1 MADLS
6 SLILT
11 VLGLSSKIAT
21 TLYNYVTSVRE
32 AQNDIQRLS
41 NEIFGLMGVLEHLKL
56 QQGYYAEVKVLDLEE
71 MPNNLDQN
79 TMTKVLHDHL
89 ALLQELY
96 DHLTRHRSHLQAKI
110 QRLVWP
116 LKDKDT
122 EKYLQRLER
131 TKSYFILSLVTDQQ
145 CVRVKHSL
153 RIWLIL
159 NSDLTRDIT
168 KQISNLEAR
177 MDEEA
182 QIRRENE
189 SYAEYQELIKW
200 LSPVNPRRFRED
212 AARTRVSGSGQWF
225 LKSKSF
231 RAWLESSSNT
241 LFWLNGISMW
251 LLCPMLNGTSV
262 LIAPFSGC
270 WEVNTD
276 GTPLDAKNLRTTA
289 LDYCTSMQKNGERT
303 GYFYCSFSENESLDT
318 RNILGSI
325 LVQLSTPD
333 DKTFEQMSML
343 YEKKNS
349 EPGRARLF
357 KPQKKDILDLIFQLA
372 QKQSGTQIFIDAVN
386 ECEDPLDIIESLK
399 ILMSENSKAPIRV
412 FLTSINEREIEMSL
426 ESVPSLHTETLRH
439 RHIEGD
445 MGLLID
451 AKLHSHPR
459 LKRQSKE
466 LQHEIAW
473 TLIHRAQGILFL
485 LCPLISAYNVKRF
498 RWVTCQLDFL
508 CKLRTAGAIK
518 EALSSL
524 PPTLDETYR
533 RLLLRIETKED
544 RHLSREIMEIL
555 AFAMYPITLTA
566 LCEVLMI
573 ELGSK
578 SLNADRQLLNPK
590 DILNIC
596 GSFLNYEPT
605 TDTVSLAHQS
615 VRTFLTSSLQGEAT
629 FFQLSHD
636 DSHRSIALKCL
647 TYLSLDEFESER
659 MYGSVDDR
667 LDDFPFLHYAAHFWP
682 LHVLRL
688 NRVEQDQELWETM
701 KSFLL
706 STEAGRNNFRAW
718 VQVLAPG
725 SNFIQDTPPLY
736 YAASFGLTDIVRYL
750 LDMGSDTEARGGH
763 GGATPINIASLR
775 GNAEVVQ
782 LLLDHGADPYAV
794 DIGM

>member
-1 MADLS
+1 MADVS

-11 VLGLSSKIAT
+11 VLGLSSKVAT
-21 TLYNYVTSVRE
+21 TLYDYVKSVRE
-32 AQNDIQRLS
+32 AQNDIQRLN
-41 NEIFGLMGVLEHLKL
+41 NEIFGLMGVLEHLKI
-56 QQGYYAEVKVLDLEE
+56 QRGYDAEVKALNPEE
-71 MPNNLDQN
+71 KPSFDQI
-79 TMTKVLHDHL
+79 TVIKMLHDCL
-89 ALLQELY
+89 DTLQEFH

-122 EKYLQRLER
+122 E
-131 TKSYFILSLVTDQQ
+131 
-145 CVRVKHSL
+145 
-153 RIWLIL
+153 
-159 NSDLTRDIT
+159 NDLTQNIT

-182 QIRRENE
+182 QIRRENK
-189 SYAEYQELIKW
+189 SHAEYWEIINW
-200 LSPVNPRRFRED
+200 LSPVDPHRFRED
-212 AARTRVSGSGQWF
+212 IARARVSGSGRWF
-225 LKSKSF
+225 IESESF
-231 RAWLESSSNT
+231 CTWLESSSNT
-241 LFWLNGISMW
+241 LFWLNGITGAGKS
-251 LLCPMLNGTSV
+251 T
-262 LIAPFSGC
+262 LIRS
-270 WEVNTD
+270 
-276 GTPLDAKNLRTTA
+276 
-289 LDYCTSMQKNGERT
+289 ERT
-303 GYFYCSFSENESLDT
+303 GYFYCSFAENESLDA

-325 LVQLSTPD
+325 LVQLSAPD
-333 DKTFEQMSML
+333 DETFEQMSLL
-343 YEKKNS
+343 YEKSS

-357 KPQKKDILDLIFQLA
+357 KPQTKDLLNLIFQLA
-372 QKQSGTQIFIDAVN
+372 QKQSGINIFIDAVN
-386 ECEDPLDIIESLK
+386 ECEDPLDIIDSLK
-399 ILMSENSKAPIRV
+399 ILMTESSRTPIRV

-426 ESVPSLHTETLRH
+426 EGVPNLHTETLRH
-439 RHIEGD
+439 QHVEGD
-445 MGLLID
+445 MGLLIN
-451 AKLHSHPR
+451 AKLQNHPR

-473 TLIHRAQGILFL
+473 TLIHGAQGM
-485 LCPLISAYNVKRF
+485 F

-508 CKLRTAGAIK
+508 SKLRTAGAIK
-518 EALSSL
+518 EALGSL

-566 LCEVLMI
+566 LCDVLMI
-573 ELGSK
+573 ESGSK
-578 SLNADRQLLNPK
+578 SLNTDRQLLNPK

-596 GSFLNYEPT
+596 GSFLTYEST
-605 TDTVSLAHQS
+605 TDNVSLAHQS
-615 VRTFLTSSLQGEAT
+615 VRTYLTSPLQGEAT

-647 TYLSLDEFESER
+647 TYLSLNEFESER
-659 MYGSVDDR
+659 MYSSVDDR
-667 LDDFPFLHYAAHFWP
+667 LDRFPFLHYAAHFWP

-706 STEAGRNNFRAW
+706 STEAGRDNFRAW

-725 SNFIQDTPPLY
+725 SQFIRDTPPLY

-763 GGATPINIASLR
+763 GGATPVNIASLR

-794 DIGM
+794 DIGLGKSSFFWAKRNKHVEVVEILHRWRTEGRTSRDAMKASSSNDSVQRNTANVEYTSTSGSRKLRVTNA